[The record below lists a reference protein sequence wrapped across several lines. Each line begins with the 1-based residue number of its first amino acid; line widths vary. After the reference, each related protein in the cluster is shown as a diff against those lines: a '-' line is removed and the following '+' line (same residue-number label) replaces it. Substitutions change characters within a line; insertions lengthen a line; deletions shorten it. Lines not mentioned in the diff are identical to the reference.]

1 MRRVCLLIST
11 GLALAFVSCASSA
24 DTSSVT
30 NSGEH
35 EQEILAWRQRRVG
48 TLRAPYGWLS
58 LVGLHWL
65 QEGENRFGSG
75 SGNAIILPPGSGAG
89 YAGSLWLED
98 GQVRVKAA
106 DGSGLTTDGEPVTS
120 MVLRPDTG
128 GAPTELALGSV
139 RLYLIERSGKLAVR
153 VKDSEAET
161 QKNFRGIDYY
171 PIDSAWRV
179 TARFEPYDP
188 PRMLPIVNV
197 LGMPE
202 PEDSPGALV
211 FDADGETHRL
221 DAIGEGESLFIVF
234 GDATNGSET
243 YGGGRFVYTDLPS
256 DDGTVIL
263 DFNKSYN
270 PPCVFTAYST
280 CPLPPEQNKLPIA
293 VRSGER
299 VYAKAPATNL
309 N

>member
-1 MRRVCLLIST
+1 
-11 GLALAFVSCASSA
+11 
-24 DTSSVT
+24 
-30 NSGEH
+30 
-35 EQEILAWRQRRVG
+35 
-48 TLRAPYGWLS
+48 
-58 LVGLHWL
+58 
-65 QEGENRFGSG
+65 
-75 SGNAIILPPGSGAG
+75 
-89 YAGSLWLED
+89 
-98 GQVRVKAA
+98 
-106 DGSGLTTDGEPVTS
+106 

-161 QKNFRGIDYY
+161 RKKFSGIDYY

-280 CPLPPEQNKLPIA
+280 CPLPPEQNKLPLA